1 MRFSLLVPTLGLA
14 LALGA
19 CATESYPLASPPQSA
34 TAERAAAPR
43 PAPGEALAPPD
54 ALARADSSAV
64 PPQGNQAWVSK
75 YPYGTTDSAATG
87 RAAAAAPEPANPEP
101 EIRADSTGWVK
112 ADGSDEEHQADI
124 ESCYRYAFSQVDH
137 DFLIDGDV
145 AAARPGD
152 SDNGLGFT
160 SLNQRLN
167 LYDQRNRRTELIN
180 RCMQGKGYTR
190 I

>member
-1 MRFSLLVPTLGLA
+1 MRFSLLVPILGLA

-19 CATESYPLASPPQSA
+19 CATKPYPPAAPPQGA
-34 TAERAAAPR
+34 TVTTS
-43 PAPGEALAPPD
+43 APPD
-54 ALARADSSAV
+54 AFARADGGAGT
-64 PPQGNQAWVSK
+64 PRGNRAWVST
-75 YPYGTTDSAATG
+75 YPYGTADSAPDSAATG
-87 RAAAAAPEPANPEP
+87 QAAAAAPEPANSEPANPGP
-101 EIRADSTGWVK
+101 EIPSDSAGWVK
-112 ADGSDEEHQADI
+112 ADGSGEENRADI

-160 SLNQRLN
+160 SLNRRLN

-180 RCMQGKGYTR
+180 RCMRGKGYTR

>member
-1 MRFSLLVPTLGLA
+1 MRFSLLVPILGLA

-19 CATESYPLASPPQSA
+19 CATKPYPPAAPPQGA
-34 TAERAAAPR
+34 TVTTS
-43 PAPGEALAPPD
+43 APPD
-54 ALARADSSAV
+54 AFARADGGAGT
-64 PPQGNQAWVSK
+64 PGGNRAWVST
-75 YPYGTTDSAATG
+75 YPYGTADGTATG
-87 RAAAAAPEPANPEP
+87 QAAAVAPEPASPEP
-101 EIRADSTGWVK
+101 EIPADSAGWVK
-112 ADGSDEEHQADI
+112 ADGSNEENRADI

-160 SLNQRLN
+160 SLNRRLN

-180 RCMQGKGYTR
+180 RCMRGKGYTR